1 MEDDSHGVTG
11 ESLLLGIE
19 TYLLDCFRR
28 SSPPRVEELA
38 ASIGLHPVVL
48 RRRVKGLL
56 GTTICHY
63 LKIAQLRFACHLLGE
78 RCLLLDDVA
87 VQAAFG
93 SRRAFLRTFQ
103 RELHQTPTDYR
114 RSPKVSLDAG
124 EAAT

>member
-1 MEDDSHGVTG
+1 MEDHSHGVTG

-48 RRRVKGLL
+48 RRRVKCLL

-78 RCLLLDDVA
+78 RLLLGDIADR
-87 VQAAFG
+87 AAFG

-124 EAAT
+124 DAAT